1 MTDLTLPIKQA
12 VTTSATGIEI
22 DNTWPGNPQND
33 LETAGAAIEGTSLT
47 GIGVR
52 GQSAGKLAISAG
64 VYGLNTGDGPA
75 LCGVSNGN
83 GYGVYGISEG
93 AKGIGVYGKGAQYAG
108 QFDGNVTTNGNLTA
122 NGNLTVTVSSGQVVV
137 APPSNPN
144 VSTLTVTVSTG
155 RAIAATTGDPNND
168 CIAGTSPAAGHAGVS
183 ATNTGTGYGLWAS
196 SPKGCAVYGQSS
208 NVAAQFNGQV
218 NVVGNC
224 HVTGTH
230 TVDVD
235 IVLSNSDCAEDFA
248 VDPSADATPGTV
260 LVLDDAGVLTP
271 SSSAYDSR
279 VGGVVS
285 GAGALRPGI
294 VLGRKAGSGRT
305 APIALVGKTYCKVD
319 ADYGPIAVGDL
330 LTTSPTPGHAMK
342 AADPTRAFGAVI
354 GKALASLPTGKGLIP
369 ILVALQ

>member
-12 VTTSATGIEI
+12 VTTEAIGIEI
-22 DNTWPGNPQND
+22 DNTWPGNPNNNF
-33 LETAGAAIEGTSLT
+33 ETAGAAIEGTSLT

-64 VYGLNTGDGPA
+64 VYGLNTSDGPG
-75 LCGVSNGN
+75 LVGISNGN
-83 GYGVYGISEG
+83 GYGVSATSEG

-108 QFDGNVTTNGNLTA
+108 QFDGNVTA

-137 APPSNPN
+137 APPSSPN
-144 VSTLTVTVSTG
+144 ESTLTVIVSTG

-208 NVAAQFNGQV
+208 NVAGQFNGQV

-224 HVTGTH
+224 HVTGTQ

-248 VDPSADATPGTV
+248 VDPSADASPGTV

-285 GAGALRPGI
+285 GAGAFRPGI
-294 VLGRKAGSGRT
+294 VLGRKAGGGRT

-319 ADYGPIAVGDL
+319 ADYGLIAVGDL

-354 GKALASLPTGKGLIP
+354 GKALASLRTGKGLIP